1 VDAKN
6 ERSENEEIVQRG
18 KLVRNRDCFSRD
30 NRTYGVTAL
39 EGLASA
45 CRRAPVIVVRVR
57 RTATSPSIVL
67 LLLRLVLVTVAACA
81 RASLLPRLAPLVRV
95 SAAKRRATSAVHVVV
110 VVVISSPPS
119 SIQFSLIRSKSAET
133 GYLHRNTMHI
143 ASQLNTI

>member
-1 VDAKN
+1 VDAKS

-57 RTATSPSIVL
+57 PTPTSPSIVL

-110 VVVISSPPS
+110 VVISSPPS